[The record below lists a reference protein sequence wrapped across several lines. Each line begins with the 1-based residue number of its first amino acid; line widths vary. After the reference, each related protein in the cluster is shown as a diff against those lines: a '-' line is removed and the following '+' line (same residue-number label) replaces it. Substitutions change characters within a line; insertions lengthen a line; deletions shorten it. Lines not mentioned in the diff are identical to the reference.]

1 MDGVREVTTRSRTLR
16 PSVERLLWG
25 CAAGR
30 CEFAG
35 CNRPLWKSDVT
46 QEEVNVA
53 QKAHIY
59 AFSKGGPRHNPKKR
73 DVNSLSNLILVC
85 HGCHQKIDKEKD
97 GGRYTAS
104 LLHQWKRAH
113 EERIETVTG
122 VALTKKSHIL
132 LYGANIGDHSG
143 PLNYQEAAG
152 ALFPRRYPASD
163 KPLEL
168 STHNGSFSDRDS
180 IFWSTESENLRRKFE
195 KRIRERVADGE
206 LNHLS
211 VFGLAPQP
219 LLILLGTLLGDI
231 VAADVFQRHREPV
244 TWKWPTNAVTPQ
256 FEIIEPTTTTGPPA
270 LILALSA
277 TVTPDRVRAVLGK
290 KTSIWMITHPKPHND
305 VLKSRLQLA
314 DLRAHLRLL
323 LDRIKAL
330 HGQNTPLHIFPAA
343 PAAAAIEL
351 GRVRMPKADTPWHI
365 YDQVNDR
372 GGFVLALTIPE
383 GDN

>member
-1 MDGVREVTTRSRTLR
+1 M
-16 PSVERLLWG
+16 G

-59 AFSKGGPRHNPKKR
+59 AFSKGGPRHDAKKR
-73 DVNSLSNLILVC
+73 GVNSLSNLILVC
-85 HGCHQKIDKEKD
+85 HGCHRKIDKEKD

-104 LLHQWKRAH
+104 LLQQWKKAH
-113 EERIETVTG
+113 EERIERVTG
-122 VALTKKSHIL
+122 VALKKKSHIL
-132 LYGANIGDHSG
+132 IYGAKIGDHSG
-143 PLNYQEAAG
+143 PLNYQEAAV
-152 ALFPRRYPASD
+152 ALFPSRYPASD
-163 KPLEL
+163 KPIEL
-168 STHNGSFSDRDS
+168 STHNDSFSDRDS

-195 KRIRERVADGE
+195 KRVRERIADGD
-206 LNHLS
+206 LDHLS

-219 LLILLGTLLGDI
+219 LLVLLGTLLGDI
-231 VAADVFQRHREPV
+231 VAADVFQRHREPA
-244 TWKWPTNAVTPQ
+244 TWTWPSKAVAPPFKVVEPKTTN
-256 FEIIEPTTTTGPPA
+256 GPPA

-277 TVTPDRVRAVLGK
+277 TVTADRIHALLG
-290 KTSIWMITHPKPHND
+290 TNASIWTITLPKPHND

-314 DLRAHLRLL
+314 DLRELLRPLL
-323 LDRIKAL
+323 NRIKAF

-343 PAAAAIEL
+343 PVAAVIEL
-351 GRVRMPKADTPWHI
+351 GRVRMPKADMPWHL

-383 GDN
+383 GD